1 MECRSS
7 KQLRDF
13 PDNDSVNPSGLML
26 AAFAPVFLAAV
37 PVTSYITKPGGYV
50 QTLVGTV
57 LKLIP
62 GGSIPPNRVIPAMS
76 AIYIFWTFAGS
87 GAISAAG
94 QAASRKEGL
103 DDNEPRKFVNDMV
116 GLPLRMRSA
125 HYNLMEM
132 FSGFALVAA
141 LAQALAPKNQQVLN
155 LLGLHVLMKCF
166 VYYPSYY
173 PSYLLNLGPPR
184 SLGHLIATGSIINV
198 AWRLALGAT

>member
-13 PDNDSVNPSGLML
+13 SDNDSVNPSGLTV

-50 QTLVGTV
+50 HTLVETV

-62 GGSIPPNRVIPAMS
+62 GGSIPSDRVIPAMS
-76 AIYIFWTFAGS
+76 VIYIFWTFAGS

-141 LAQALAPKNQQVLN
+141 LAQAIAPKNQQVLN

-166 VYYPSYY
+166 VYYPSY
-173 PSYLLNLGPPR
+173 LLKLGPTR
-184 SLGHLIATGSIINV
+184 SLGHVIATGSIINV